1 MISLKKITYKNLRI
15 NFELFYFL
23 NPWVKEKENKELIKK
38 VTYNEIRIAFLHINS
53 LKAF

>member
-15 NFELFYFL
+15 NFELFYFF

-38 VTYNEIRIAFLHINS
+38 VTYNEWVFTLNQ
-53 LKAF
+53 LNGL